1 MHRVRIVAVALLSSL
16 ASLSGAWADDVTYFE
31 KDGVTYRE
39 TRRKVT
45 RPVTELQYQDRPQT
59 VLRDQVNYGTQNMIR
74 TYQVPVTEYQPVT
87 RMVGRWNP
95 FIRQPY
101 YEQRQVPV
109 TRWETRSDTVQ
120 VPVSTRQTVA
130 DTVTAK
136 VPVYS
141 TRVVEDEIISRVAVG
156 TRPNTSVAS
165 APTTTIA
172 SAPITTTIS
181 PPPTRYAPA
190 SSSPTTSSL
199 AASPT
204 TSSPTTYSPMTSS
217 SPNASPTTASSPA
230 AAAQVPRGVT
240 VGGVSKLDSDP
251 PRMGNNV
258 QWRAGSVAR

>member
-1 MHRVRIVAVALLSSL
+1 MHRVKVVAVALLSSL
-16 ASLSGAWADDVTYFE
+16 ASLSVAWADDVTYFE

-156 TRPNTSVAS
+156 TRPGTSV
-165 APTTTIA
+165 A

-181 PPPTRYAPA
+181 PAPTRYSPS
-190 SSSPTTSSL
+190 SSSPMTSSL

-204 TSSPTTYSPMTSS
+204 TSSPTTFSPMTSS
-217 SPNASPTTASSPA
+217 VPNASPTTASSPA
-230 AAAQVPRGVT
+230 ANAQVPRGVT
-240 VGGVSKLDSDP
+240 IGGVSKLDSDP